1 MPCPLRPVILEQLS
15 GLDSLPSLCQMC
27 IRDRYR
33 CLLPQN
39 TDNLLVA
46 GRCISTTREMNGS
59 TRVMPCCF
67 ITGMAAGTA
76 GALAQ
81 DCSLRELSAEVLRN
95 ALREQGA
102 YLPE

>member
-1 MPCPLRPVILEQLS
+1 
-15 GLDSLPSLCQMC
+15 
-27 IRDRYR
+27 
-33 CLLPQN
+33 
-39 TDNLLVA
+39 
-46 GRCISTTREMNGS
+46 MNGS